1 MKAGNILEVALYAVG
16 WLLFVAAQA
25 QNSVRSSTNGLA
37 GWKGFVH
44 WLKLQAVNLITRAV
58 SCAVLYGTIVQ
69 SVTTKIQAVGLPFTG
84 IAIAFFAGY
93 AANTMLY
100 QIFGLLPWLR
110 VEVADLAPAPNSQ
123 VVPLTTAE
131 MVDRVLKSPPSESKP
146 S

>member
-1 MKAGNILEVALYAVG
+1 MKTSHLEIVLYAVG

-37 GWKGFVH
+37 GWAGFLH

-58 SCAVLYGTIVQ
+58 SCAVLFPTIVQ
-69 SVTTKIQAVGLPFTG
+69 SVTTKIQAVGLSFTA

-93 AANTMLY
+93 AANTMCY

-110 VEVADLAPAPNSQ
+110 VEVSDLAPPANSQ
-123 VVPLTTAE
+123 IVPAPS
-131 MVDRVLKSPPSESKP
+131 VPPAESKP
-146 S
+146 

>member
-1 MKAGNILEVALYAVG
+1 MKASILEIALYAVG

-37 GWKGFVH
+37 GWGGFLH
-44 WLKLQAVNLITRAV
+44 WLKLQAVNLLTRAV
-58 SCAVLYGTIVQ
+58 SCAVLYGTIVH
-69 SVTTKIQAVGLPFTG
+69 SVSTKIQAVGLPFTG
-84 IAIAFFAGY
+84 IAIAFFGGY

-123 VVPLTTAE
+123 VVPAPS
-131 MVDRVLKSPPSESKP
+131 VPPVESKP
-146 S
+146 